1 MQKMK
6 VLLQHVENGRYLC
19 ASGLWENE
27 PNRATSFGDVA
38 AALSFCCEHNV
49 HAVNI
54 LFAFDDG
61 DLNFSV
67 KGPRPPR

>member
-1 MQKMK
+1 MK
-6 VLLQHVENGRYLC
+6 VLLQHAENGRYLC
-19 ASGLWENE
+19 PSGLWEDNL
-27 PNRATSFGDVA
+27 NRATSFGDVGT
-38 AALSFCCEHNV
+38 ALSFCCEHDV

-67 KGPRPPR
+67 KGPRPLR